1 MLQFIKFK
9 PDKIVRLNHQKSDQ
23 GFTLLEVLLVVFMIS
38 ILAAMGI
45 PSWIALL
52 NNTRL
57 KTARANVSG
66 AIREAQT
73 TAKQRKASF
82 TVSFQQNGD
91 SVQWAVHS
99 GADPTNW
106 QTIDVPSIQIDTE
119 NTTLGGNTASPWSIT
134 FDEKG
139 QVVENPSGE
148 VTAPSKITVSMQNNE
163 GLKKCV
169 IVQTILGAMT
179 TEDGNKCAE

>member
-1 MLQFIKFK
+1 MLNSIKFK
-9 PDKIVRLNHQKSDQ
+9 PDKIVRLNRQKYDQ
-23 GFTLLEVLLVVFMIS
+23 GFTLLEVLLVVFMVG
-38 ILAAMGI
+38 ILAGLGI

-57 KTARANVSG
+57 KNARANVSE
-66 AIREAQT
+66 AIRSAQT

-82 TVSFQQNGD
+82 TASFQENGD

-99 GADPTNW
+99 DPNNPTNW

-119 NTTLGGNTASPWSIT
+119 NTDLGGNTTSPWSIT

-139 QVVENPSGE
+139 QLDEGVA
-148 VTAPSKITVSMQNNE
+148 APSKITISILNNE
-163 GLKKCV
+163 AAKKCV

-179 TEDGNKCAE
+179 TAENTGCD